1 MISPEENMT
10 MQINSLRKTHPIVLI
25 LAVAITVFSLLL
37 SAAITGLIPGANFI
51 RQGSVE
57 QSVKKTS
64 MAVLRFSN
72 AGNVLSNDKTAID
85 LPIYKNRAQ
94 SVIQLNSS
102 IDDEAACA
110 SCGEIVSIN
119 MPKQA
124 TQGYVIRVRMENGS
138 YRTIT
143 QYSEPHFNVGDEVK
157 LNSTRFTLA

>member
-1 MISPEENMT
+1 

-25 LAVAITVFSLLL
+25 LAVAITVFSLLF
-37 SAAITGLIPGANFI
+37 SAAITGLIPGASFI

-72 AGNVLSNDKTAID
+72 AGNVISNDRGANDRAAID
-85 LPIYKNRAQ
+85 LPVYKNKSQ
-94 SVIQLNSS
+94 SVIQLNPS
-102 IDDEAACA
+102 IDDDMACA

-124 TQGYVIRVRMENGS
+124 SQGYVIRVRMEDGS
-138 YRTIT
+138 YRTVT

-157 LNSTRFTLA
+157 LNNTRFTLA